1 MAGEDFYK
9 VTRRKKKEEFQ
20 GNLSRRTLLQGA
32 AAAAVSVALPIRSH
46 AGTATTDSF
55 YDPWIEVHSDHLRH
69 NVSEIQRRVNS
80 RPILAV
86 IKNNGYGLGVT
97 NVARLLEPLR
107 SIFGFA
113 VIKLHEAMLLRDSG
127 VRKPILLMGSC
138 DEKNLGEAI
147 ARNIMP
153 MVFTPIGP
161 ELDRIASRRQRSV
174 PIHICVDT
182 GFGREG
188 VTAVQAPAL
197 IRDFA
202 HRKSVAIRGIM
213 MAFTEDPE
221 LDSEELKRF
230 LALFDSLRAEGIRLG
245 QRHAA
250 SSFPLFRHPESFLE
264 MVRPGMALYG
274 VYSEPE
280 FRSSGV
286 MDLRPAVSLKARV
299 VNVKQ
304 LHKGDSAGYSP
315 AYRATQDVW
324 IALVPVGHAD
334 GWPRATVRRGR
345 VRINNDL
352 YPVIAVSASH
362 SIIEIGP
369 SQRIRIGDPV
379 TFFDW
384 QEGSRPED
392 VAAACGT
399 SVYDHLMHLGA
410 LLPRRVI

>member
-1 MAGEDFYK
+1 M
-9 VTRRKKKEEFQ
+9 RKKDQEFRDSF
-20 GNLSRRTLLQGA
+20 SRRTLLEGA
-32 AAAAVSVALPIRSH
+32 AAAAMSVALPITSSAESPRAAS
-46 AGTATTDSF
+46 DSF
-55 YDPWIEVHSDHLRH
+55 YDPWIEVHSEHLRH

-86 IKNNGYGLGVT
+86 IKNNGYGLGLT

-127 VRKPILLMGSC
+127 IRKPILLMGSC
-138 DEKNLGEAI
+138 DEKNLREAI

-161 ELDRIASRRQRSV
+161 QLDRIATKRQRSV

-188 VTAVQAPAL
+188 VPTAQAPAL
-197 IRDFA
+197 IRDLA
-202 HRKSVAIRGIM
+202 HRKAVEICGIM

-221 LDSEELKRF
+221 LDPEELKRF
-230 LALFDSLRAEGIRLG
+230 LALFETLRADGIRLG
-245 QRHAA
+245 QKHAA
-250 SSFPLFRHPESFLE
+250 SSFPLFQNPDSFLD

-274 VYSEPE
+274 VYSEPQ
-280 FRSSGV
+280 FRTSGV

-299 VNVKQ
+299 VYVKQ
-304 LHKGDSAGYSP
+304 LHAGDSAGYSP
-315 AYRATQDVW
+315 AYKATQDVW
-324 IALVPVGHAD
+324 IALVPMGHAD
-334 GWPRATVRRGR
+334 GWPRATAKRGS
-345 VRINNDL
+345 VRINNAL

-362 SIIEIGP
+362 SIVEIGP
-369 SQRIRIGDPV
+369 SPLVRIGDPV

-384 QEGSRPED
+384 QEGSRPD
-392 VAAACGT
+392 DLAATCGT

>member
-1 MAGEDFYK
+1 ML
-9 VTRRKKKEEFQ
+9 KKREQ
-20 GNLSRRTLLQGA
+20 SRGNLSRRTLLGGA
-32 AAAAVSVALPIRSH
+32 TAAAVSAALPITSS
-46 AGTATTDSF
+46 AESPGAISDSF
-55 YDPWIEVHSDHLRH
+55 YDPRVEVHAGNLRH

-107 SIFGFA
+107 PIFGFA

-138 DEKNLGEAI
+138 DDKNLRDAI

-153 MVFTPIGP
+153 MVFTPIGA

-174 PIHICVDT
+174 PIHVCVDT

-188 VTAVQAPAL
+188 VRALQAPAL
-197 IRDFA
+197 IRDLA
-202 HRKSVAIRGIM
+202 HRRSIEIRGIM

-230 LALFDSLRAEGIRLG
+230 LALIESLRAEGIRLG

-250 SSFPLFRHPESFLE
+250 SSFPLFRNPESFLD

-299 VNVKQ
+299 VYVKQ
-304 LHKGDSAGYSP
+304 LQKGDSAGYSP
-315 AYRATQDVW
+315 AYKATQDVW
-324 IALVPVGHAD
+324 VALVPVGHAD
-334 GWPRATVRRGR
+334 GWPRATVKRGR
-345 VRINNDL
+345 VRINNAF

-369 SQRIRIGDPV
+369 SPLVRIGDPV

-392 VAAACGT
+392 LAAACGT

>member
-1 MAGEDFYK
+1 MIM
-9 VTRRKKKEEFQ
+9 RKKDEEFR
-20 GNLSRRTLLQGA
+20 GKFSRRTLLRNATA
-32 AAAAVSVALPIRSH
+32 ATASIALPISSGAESRTPTS
-46 AGTATTDSF
+46 DSF
-55 YDPWIEVHSDHLRH
+55 YDPWIEVHSGHLGH

-86 IKNNGYGLGVT
+86 IKNNGYGLGLT
-97 NVARLLEPLR
+97 NVARILEPLG

-138 DEKNLGEAI
+138 DERNLREAI
-147 ARNIMP
+147 GRNIMP
-153 MVFTPIGP
+153 MVFTPIGAQF
-161 ELDRIASRRQRSV
+161 DRIASRRQRPA

-188 VTAVQAPAL
+188 VRAAQAPAL

-202 HRKSVAIRGIM
+202 RRKSVEIRGLM
-213 MAFTEDPE
+213 MAFTEEPE
-221 LDSEELKRF
+221 LDAEELKRF

-250 SSFPLFRHPESFLE
+250 SSFPLFRNPESFLD

-274 VYSEPE
+274 VYSERE

-299 VNVKQ
+299 VYVKQ
-304 LHKGDSAGYSP
+304 LQKGDSAGYSP
-315 AYRATQDVW
+315 AYKATQDVW
-324 IALVPVGHAD
+324 VALAPLGHAD
-334 GWPRATVRRGR
+334 GWPRATVKRGR
-345 VRINNDL
+345 VRINNAF

-369 SQRIRIGDPV
+369 SPVVGIGDPV

-399 SVYDHLMHLGA
+399 SVYDHLMHLGG